1 MEPFELAA
9 GLLILALVFW
19 DVFET
24 IVVPRPTPGGFRIG
38 RYLIRG
44 AWRAARGTAGAEVG
58 GTRDRLLGLFAP
70 AATILLLVA
79 WLSGLILGYGL
90 ILFALRAELQPAPW
104 DLGTTLYFA
113 ASSILTLGFGDI
125 VAVGALARI
134 IVVAAAASGL
144 CIVALV
150 VTFLFSLFGS
160 YQRREVSVVTHQQEL
175 VQHPVREPPECTRP

>member
-1 MEPFELAA
+1 M
-9 GLLILALVFW
+9 
-19 DVFET
+19 
-24 IVVPRPTPGGFRIG
+24 
-38 RYLIRG
+38 
-44 AWRAARGTAGAEVG
+44 G

-134 IVVAAAASGL
+134 VVVAAAASGL
-144 CIVALV
+144 GIVALV